1 MGRMEITQIS
11 QFWLAWYQWIITVKE
26 NKILLLGKKKNPT
39 TQLLQEASCWQKED
53 TEPDTG
59 HSPPDPEMKQNK
71 KF

>member
-1 MGRMEITQIS
+1 MGRMEITQIT
-11 QFWLAWYQWIITVKE
+11 QFWLAWYQWIITV
-26 NKILLLGKKKNPT
+26 NKILLSEKQKQKPT

-59 HSPPDPEMKQNK
+59 HSLPDPEMKQHK